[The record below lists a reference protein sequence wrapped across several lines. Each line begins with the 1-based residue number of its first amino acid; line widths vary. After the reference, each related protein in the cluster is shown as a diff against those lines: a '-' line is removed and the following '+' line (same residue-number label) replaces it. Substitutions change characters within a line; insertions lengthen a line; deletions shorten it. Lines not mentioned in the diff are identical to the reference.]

1 MPQVPSFFYVV
12 FTNRKYEIYLVS
24 VLDDI
29 DLDNYPKY
37 KTFDEML
44 DKSII
49 LGKPVL
55 ECLSQIEC

>member
-1 MPQVPSFFYVV
+1 MV
-12 FTNRKYEIYLVS
+12 FTNRAYEIYLVR
-24 VLDDI
+24 VPDDI

-49 LGKPVL
+49 LGKPLVN
-55 ECLSQIEC
+55 CLTQIEY

>member
-1 MPQVPSFFYVV
+1 MV
-12 FTNRKYEIYLVS
+12 FTNRAYEIYLVP
-24 VLDDI
+24 VPDDI

-49 LGKPVL
+49 LGKPLL